1 MKIFFYQIPFFC
13 NFKNSQ
19 KSIFELGKTAKNAVS
34 RKIFFYYLFDFTSFW
49 PDFFKFSGPLWN
61 YSVYFSAL
69 CLPGYVSETG
79 LSSTMN
85 SEPCYPCP
93 PGHFQEAAG
102 QRGCLK
108 CPQTNNSNSVLNSN
122 LTKLKGLSSILQCP
136 EIEKSVVDEEV
147 RHSYLIFLKA
157 FSFLH
162 FWSFLCQN
170 M

>member
-1 MKIFFYQIPFFC
+1 MP
-13 NFKNSQ
+13 Q
-19 KSIFELGKTAKNAVS
+19 KSIFELGKKFKTAKNAIS
-34 RKIFFYYLFDFTSFW
+34 RKKNFFFNLFDFTSFL
-49 PDFFKFSGPLWN
+49 PDSFKFSGPICI
-61 YSVYFSAL
+61 YFSAL

-147 RHSYLIFLKA
+147 RHS
-157 FSFLH
+157 H
-162 FWSFLCQN
+162 T
-170 M
+170 

>member
-1 MKIFFYQIPFFC
+1 
-13 NFKNSQ
+13 
-19 KSIFELGKTAKNAVS
+19 
-34 RKIFFYYLFDFTSFW
+34 
-49 PDFFKFSGPLWN
+49 
-61 YSVYFSAL
+61 
-69 CLPGYVSETG
+69 
-79 LSSTMN
+79 MN

-147 RHSYLIFLKA
+147 RHS
-157 FSFLH
+157 H
-162 FWSFLCQN
+162 T
-170 M
+170 